1 MLSDLNDI
9 PSAFVN
15 CDPGW
20 LGQSQ
25 WSKQGRQTGARIPCL
40 TEAKRP
46 PNLVHTH
53 SVNQTEPKM
62 KYDPLD
68 HIAAHFLRD
77 TQAVRVASRNERDLL
92 RLIWKSPGIER
103 SDLTEPLDLT
113 QQSLHRIVARLHE
126 RGMIVFSHSESRR
139 PGPSSPGLTL
149 CRDWC
154 LTLGIAVNVGSI
166 GLCLMGFG
174 EPLDHM
180 EIPQEGS
187 SLAAEMERIEAAVE
201 ELLARRG
208 AERRDVLGIGLAVS
222 GHHMLETAFNCPLP
236 LAHWSLIDLAPLLG
250 EQLGLPVWADNVA
263 RTAALAEAIFG
274 VGRDIADFAYIAHL
288 HGYGG
293 GLVSGGMPFRGSFG
307 NAGEYSVLFGREEY
321 DDRPALSLLLQHLH
335 AKGRSNLTLRDLKN
349 ENLVDWDG
357 VAEWVDRVAPAHNKA
372 INAICAVF
380 DPALIVLGGEL
391 PHSLARMLIE
401 RTEFNNL
408 PRHGVL
414 RDVPRL
420 AVAQII
426 DAPGAIGAALIP
438 LFETVL

>member
-1 MLSDLNDI
+1 
-9 PSAFVN
+9 
-15 CDPGW
+15 
-20 LGQSQ
+20 
-25 WSKQGRQTGARIPCL
+25 
-40 TEAKRP
+40 
-46 PNLVHTH
+46 
-53 SVNQTEPKM
+53 M
-62 KYDPLD
+62 KYDPLN
-68 HIAAHFLRD
+68 HVAAHFLRD
-77 TQAVRVASRNERDLL
+77 TQPMRVASRNERDLL

-126 RGMIVFSHSESRR
+126 RGMLIFSHSETRR
-139 PGPSSPGLTL
+139 PGPPSPELTL
-149 CRDWC
+149 RNDWC
-154 LTLGIAVNVGSI
+154 LTLGISVNVGSI

-174 EPLDHM
+174 EPLEKM
-180 EIPQEGS
+180 EIPQAGS
-187 SLAAEMERIEAAVE
+187 SLTAEMERIEAAVE

-208 AERRDVLGIGLAVS
+208 AKRRDVLGVGLAVA
-222 GHHMLETAFNCPLP
+222 GHRMLETAFNCPLP

-274 VGRDIADFAYIAHL
+274 VGRDVADFAYIAHL

-293 GLVSGGMPFRGSFG
+293 GLVSGGMPFRGNFG
-307 NAGEYSVLFGREEY
+307 NAGEFSVLFGRQDYEE
-321 DDRPALSLLLQHLH
+321 RPALGVLLEHLR

-349 ENLVDWDG
+349 EKVMDWDG
-357 VAEWVDRVAPAHNKA
+357 VTEWVERVTPAHNRA
-372 INAICAVF
+372 INAICAIF

-401 RTEFNNL
+401 RTDFNNL

-420 AVAQII
+420 AVGQII

>member
-1 MLSDLNDI
+1 
-9 PSAFVN
+9 
-15 CDPGW
+15 
-20 LGQSQ
+20 
-25 WSKQGRQTGARIPCL
+25 
-40 TEAKRP
+40 
-46 PNLVHTH
+46 
-53 SVNQTEPKM
+53 M
-62 KYDPLD
+62 KYVPLN
-68 HIAAHFLRD
+68 HVAAHFLRD
-77 TQAVRVASRNERDLL
+77 VQPARVASRNERDLL

-126 RGMIVFSHSESRR
+126 RGMIVFSHSEGRR
-139 PGPSSPGLTL
+139 PGPPSPELTL
-149 CRDWC
+149 RKDWC
-154 LTLGIAVNVGSI
+154 LTLGISVNVGSI

-174 EPLDHM
+174 EPLENM
-180 EIPQEGS
+180 EIPQAGA
-187 SLAAEMERIEAAVE
+187 SLSVELGRIEAAVE
-201 ELLARRG
+201 DILARRG
-208 AERRDVLGIGLAVS
+208 ATRRDVLGVGLAVA
-222 GHHMLETAFNCPLP
+222 GHRMLETAFNCPLP

-250 EQLGLPVWADNVA
+250 KRLGLPVWADNVA

-274 VGRDIADFAYIAHL
+274 VGRDVADFAYIAHL

-307 NAGEYSVLFGREEY
+307 NAGEFSVLFARQDY
-321 DDRPALSLLLQHLH
+321 DDRPALGQLLEFLRS
-335 AKGRSNLTLRDLKN
+335 KGCSDLTLKDLKD
-349 ENLVDWDG
+349 ETLVDWDG
-357 VAEWVDRVAPAHNKA
+357 VREWVDRVMPAHNRA
-372 INAICAVF
+372 INAICAIF

-391 PHSLARMLIE
+391 PPSLARMLIE

-414 RDVPRL
+414 RDVPSL

>member
-1 MLSDLNDI
+1 
-9 PSAFVN
+9 
-15 CDPGW
+15 
-20 LGQSQ
+20 
-25 WSKQGRQTGARIPCL
+25 
-40 TEAKRP
+40 
-46 PNLVHTH
+46 
-53 SVNQTEPKM
+53 M
-62 KYDPLD
+62 KYDPLN
-68 HIAAHFLRD
+68 HVAAHFLRD
-77 TQAVRVASRNERDLL
+77 TQSMRVASRNERDLL

-126 RGMIVFSHSESRR
+126 RGMLIFSHPETRR
-139 PGPSSPGLTL
+139 PGPPSPELTL
-149 CRDWC
+149 RKDWC
-154 LTLGIAVNVGSI
+154 LTLGISVNVGSI

-174 EPLDHM
+174 EPLEKM
-180 EIPQEGS
+180 EIQQAGS
-187 SLAAEMERIEAAVE
+187 SLSAEMQRIEAAVE
-201 ELLARRG
+201 ELLARRS
-208 AERRDVLGIGLAVS
+208 AKRRDVLGVGLAVA
-222 GHHMLETAFNCPLP
+222 GHRMLETAFNCPLP

-274 VGRDIADFAYIAHL
+274 VGRDVADFAYIAHL

-293 GLVSGGMPFRGSFG
+293 GLVAGGMPFRGNFG
-307 NAGEYSVLFGREEY
+307 NAGEFSVLFGRQDYEE
-321 DDRPALSLLLQHLH
+321 RPALGVLLEHLR

-349 ENLVDWDG
+349 DDLMDWDG
-357 VAEWVDRVAPAHNKA
+357 IGEWIDRVTPAHNRA
-372 INAICAVF
+372 INAICAIF

>member
-1 MLSDLNDI
+1 
-9 PSAFVN
+9 
-15 CDPGW
+15 
-20 LGQSQ
+20 
-25 WSKQGRQTGARIPCL
+25 
-40 TEAKRP
+40 
-46 PNLVHTH
+46 
-53 SVNQTEPKM
+53 M
-62 KYDPLD
+62 KYDPLN
-68 HIAAHFLRD
+68 HVAAHFLRE
-77 TQAVRVASRNERDLL
+77 TQPMRVASRNERDLL

-126 RGMIVFSHSESRR
+126 RGMLIFSHPETRR
-139 PGPSSPGLTL
+139 PGPPSPELTL
-149 CRDWC
+149 RKDWC
-154 LTLGIAVNVGSI
+154 LTLGISVNVGSI

-174 EPLDHM
+174 EPLEKM
-180 EIPQEGS
+180 EIQQAGS
-187 SLAAEMERIEAAVE
+187 SLSAEMQRIEAAVE

-208 AERRDVLGIGLAVS
+208 AKRRDVLGVGLAVA
-222 GHHMLETAFNCPLP
+222 GHRMLETAFNCSLP

-274 VGRDIADFAYIAHL
+274 VGRDVADFAYIAHL

-293 GLVSGGMPFRGSFG
+293 GLVSGGMPFRGNFG
-307 NAGEYSVLFGREEY
+307 NAGEFSVLFGRQDYEE
-321 DDRPALSLLLQHLH
+321 RPALGVLLEHLR

-349 ENLVDWDG
+349 DDLMDWDG
-357 VAEWVDRVAPAHNKA
+357 VGEWIDRVTPAHNRA
-372 INAICAVF
+372 INAICAIF

>member
-1 MLSDLNDI
+1 MEI
-9 PSAFVN
+9 
-15 CDPGW
+15 
-20 LGQSQ
+20 
-25 WSKQGRQTGARIPCL
+25 
-40 TEAKRP
+40 KRP
-46 PNLVHTH
+46 LLYLHTY
-53 SVNQTEPKM
+53 SVNQNDQKM
-62 KYDPLD
+62 KYVALNHVD
-68 HIAAHFLRD
+68 AHFLRD
-77 TQAVRVASRNERDLL
+77 VQPARVASRNERDLL

-126 RGMIVFSHSESRR
+126 RGMIVFSHSEGRR
-139 PGPSSPGLTL
+139 PGPPSPKLTL
-149 CRDWC
+149 RRNWC
-154 LTLGIAVNVGSI
+154 LTLGISVNVGSI

-174 EPLDHM
+174 EPLENM
-180 EIPQEGS
+180 EIPQAGD
-187 SLAAEMERIEAAVE
+187 SLSMELERIEAAVE
-201 ELLARRG
+201 DILARQG
-208 AERRDVLGIGLAVS
+208 AKRRDVLGVGLAVA
-222 GHHMLETAFNCPLP
+222 GHRMLDTAFNCPLP

-250 EQLGLPVWADNVA
+250 ERLGLPIWADNVA

-274 VGRDIADFAYIAHL
+274 VGRDVADFAYIAHL

-307 NAGEYSVLFGREEY
+307 NAGEFSVLFARQDY
-321 DDRPALSLLLQHLH
+321 DDRPALGQLLEYLRSR
-335 AKGRSNLTLRDLKN
+335 GRSDLALKDLKN
-349 ENLVDWDG
+349 EEMVNWDG
-357 VAEWVDRVAPAHNKA
+357 VGEWVDRVMPAHNRA
-372 INAICAVF
+372 INAICAIF

-420 AVAQII
+420 AVAEII

>member
-1 MLSDLNDI
+1 
-9 PSAFVN
+9 
-15 CDPGW
+15 
-20 LGQSQ
+20 
-25 WSKQGRQTGARIPCL
+25 
-40 TEAKRP
+40 
-46 PNLVHTH
+46 
-53 SVNQTEPKM
+53 M
-62 KYDPLD
+62 KYVPLD
-68 HIAAHFLRD
+68 HVAPHFLRD
-77 TQAVRVASRNERDLL
+77 AQPLRVASRNERDLL

-113 QQSLHRIVARLHE
+113 QQSLHRIVGRLHD
-126 RGMIVFSHSESRR
+126 RGMLVLSPSESRR
-139 PGPSSPGLTL
+139 PGPPSPELSL

-154 LTLGIAVNVGSI
+154 LTLGISVNVGSI

-174 EPLDHM
+174 EPLENM
-180 EIPQEGS
+180 EIAQSGS
-187 SLAAEMERIEAAVE
+187 SLALEMERIEAAVE
-201 ELLARRG
+201 DLLARRG
-208 AERRDVLGIGLAVS
+208 AKRRDILGVGLAVA
-222 GHHMLETAFNCPLP
+222 GHRMLETAFNCPLP

-274 VGRDIADFAYIAHL
+274 VGRDVADFAYIAHL

-307 NAGEYSVLFGREEY
+307 NAGEYSVLFGRQDY
-321 DDRPALSLLLQHLH
+321 DDRPALSVLLRDLH
-335 AKGRSNLTLRDLKN
+335 ARGRPDLTLKDLKN
-349 ENLVDWDG
+349 ENLVEWDG
-357 VAEWVDRVAPAHNKA
+357 VAEWVDRVTPAHNRT

-408 PRHGVL
+408 PRHGAL

-420 AVAQII
+420 AVAEVI

>member
-1 MLSDLNDI
+1 
-9 PSAFVN
+9 
-15 CDPGW
+15 
-20 LGQSQ
+20 
-25 WSKQGRQTGARIPCL
+25 
-40 TEAKRP
+40 
-46 PNLVHTH
+46 
-53 SVNQTEPKM
+53 M

-77 TQAVRVASRNERDLL
+77 TQPARVASRNERDLL

-126 RGMIVFSHSESRR
+126 RGMLVFAHSETRR
-139 PGPSSPGLTL
+139 PGPPSPELTL
-149 CRDWC
+149 RKDWC
-154 LTLGIAVNVGSI
+154 LTLGVSVNVGSI

-174 EPLDHM
+174 EPLENM
-180 EIPQEGS
+180 EIPQAGS
-187 SLAAEMERIEAAVE
+187 SLSGEMDRIEAAVE
-201 ELLARRG
+201 DILARRG
-208 AERRDVLGIGLAVS
+208 AKRRDVLGVGLAVA
-222 GHHMLETAFNCPLP
+222 GHRMLETAFNCPLP

-274 VGRDIADFAYIAHL
+274 VGRDVADFAYIAHL

-293 GLVSGGMPFRGSFG
+293 GLVSGGMPFRGKFG
-307 NAGEYSVLFGREEY
+307 NAGEFSVLFGRQDYE
-321 DDRPALSLLLQHLH
+321 DRPALGVLLEHLR
-335 AKGRSNLTLRDLKN
+335 AKGRLNLTLRDLKN
-349 ENLVDWDG
+349 ENLMDWDG
-357 VAEWVDRVAPAHNKA
+357 VTEWVDRVTPAHNRA
-372 INAICAVF
+372 INAICAIF

-420 AVAQII
+420 AVAQIT

>member
-1 MLSDLNDI
+1 MAISFLPTLRISLPFSSQNTVVPAGSANLDAAGRTSVWQKQSI
-9 PSAFVN
+9 PDEF
-15 CDPGW
+15 
-20 LGQSQ
+20 
-25 WSKQGRQTGARIPCL
+25 
-40 TEAKRP
+40 
-46 PNLVHTH
+46 HTP
-53 SVNQTEPKM
+53 SVNQNDRKM
-62 KYDPLD
+62 KYVPLN
-68 HIAAHFLRD
+68 HVAPHFLRD
-77 TQAVRVASRNERDLL
+77 SQPLRVASRNERDLL

-113 QQSLHRIVARLHE
+113 QQSLHRIVGRLHD
-126 RGMIVFSHSESRR
+126 RGMIAFSPSENRR
-139 PGPSSPGLTL
+139 SGPPSPELTL

-154 LTLGIAVNVGSI
+154 LTLGISVNVGSI

-174 EPLDHM
+174 EPLENM
-180 EIPQEGS
+180 EILQSGS
-187 SLAAEMERIEAAVE
+187 SLAEEMDRIEAAVE

-208 AERRDVLGIGLAVS
+208 AKRRDVFGVGLAVT
-222 GHHMLETAFNCPLP
+222 GHRMLETAFNCPLP

-274 VGRDIADFAYIAHL
+274 VGRDVADFAYIAHL

-307 NAGEYSVLFGREEY
+307 NAGEYSVLFARQDY
-321 DDRPALSLLLQHLH
+321 DDRPALSLLLQELH
-335 AKGRSNLTLRDLKN
+335 ARGYQNLTLKDLKN
-349 ENLVDWDG
+349 ENLVEWDG
-357 VAEWVDRVAPAHNKA
+357 VAEWVDRVAPAHNRA

-408 PRHGVL
+408 PRHGAL

-420 AVAQII
+420 AVAEVI

-438 LFETVL
+438 LVETVL

>member
-1 MLSDLNDI
+1 
-9 PSAFVN
+9 
-15 CDPGW
+15 
-20 LGQSQ
+20 
-25 WSKQGRQTGARIPCL
+25 
-40 TEAKRP
+40 
-46 PNLVHTH
+46 
-53 SVNQTEPKM
+53 M
-62 KYDPLD
+62 KYVPLD
-68 HIAAHFLRD
+68 HVATHFLRD
-77 TQAVRVASRNERDLL
+77 LQPARVASRNERDLL

-103 SDLTEPLDLT
+103 SDLTEPLELT
-113 QQSLHRIVARLHE
+113 QQSLHRIVGRLHD
-126 RGMIVFSHSESRR
+126 RGMIIFSPSETRR
-139 PGPSSPGLTL
+139 PGPPSPELKL
-149 CRDWC
+149 RKDWC
-154 LTLGIAVNVGSI
+154 LTLGISVNVGSI

-174 EPLDHM
+174 EPLENM

-187 SLAAEMERIEAAVE
+187 SLAVEMERIHAAVE

-208 AERRDVLGIGLAVS
+208 ATRRDVLGVGLAVS
-222 GHHMLETAFNCPLP
+222 GHRMLDTAFNCPLP
-236 LAHWSLIDLAPLLG
+236 LAHWSLIDLAPVLG

-274 VGRDIADFAYIAHL
+274 VGRDVADFAYIAHL

-293 GLVSGGMPFRGSFG
+293 GLVCGGMPFRGSFG
-307 NAGEYSVLFGREEY
+307 NAGEFSVLFGRQDY
-321 DDRPALSLLLQHLH
+321 DDRPALSLLLQQLR
-335 AKGRSNLTLRDLKN
+335 AKGRADLTLKDLRN
-349 ENLVDWDG
+349 EALVEWDG
-357 VAEWVDRVAPAHNKA
+357 VAEWVDRVMPAHNRA

-391 PHSLARMLIE
+391 PHSLANMLIE

-420 AVAQII
+420 AVAQVA

>member
-1 MLSDLNDI
+1 
-9 PSAFVN
+9 
-15 CDPGW
+15 
-20 LGQSQ
+20 
-25 WSKQGRQTGARIPCL
+25 
-40 TEAKRP
+40 
-46 PNLVHTH
+46 
-53 SVNQTEPKM
+53 M
-62 KYDPLD
+62 KYDPLN
-68 HIAAHFLRD
+68 HVAAHFLRD
-77 TQAVRVASRNERDLL
+77 TQPARVASRNERDLL

-126 RGMIVFSHSESRR
+126 RGMLIFSHPETRR
-139 PGPSSPGLTL
+139 PGPPSPELTL
-149 CRDWC
+149 RKGWC
-154 LTLGIAVNVGSI
+154 LTLGISVNVGSI

-174 EPLDHM
+174 EPLEKM
-180 EIPQEGS
+180 EIQQAGS
-187 SLAAEMERIEAAVE
+187 SLSAEMQRIEAAVE

-208 AERRDVLGIGLAVS
+208 AKRRDVLGVGLAVA
-222 GHHMLETAFNCPLP
+222 GHRMLETAFNCPLP

-274 VGRDIADFAYIAHL
+274 VGRDVADFAYIAHL

-293 GLVSGGMPFRGSFG
+293 GLVSGGMPFRGNFG
-307 NAGEYSVLFGREEY
+307 NAGEFSVLFGRQDYEE
-321 DDRPALSLLLQHLH
+321 RPALGVLLEHLRV
-335 AKGRSNLTLRDLKN
+335 KGRSNLTLRDLKN
-349 ENLVDWDG
+349 DDLMDWDG
-357 VAEWVDRVAPAHNKA
+357 VGEWIDRVTPAHNRA
-372 INAICAVF
+372 INAICAIF

-401 RTEFNNL
+401 RTDFNNL

-414 RDVPRL
+414 RDVPKL

>member
-1 MLSDLNDI
+1 
-9 PSAFVN
+9 
-15 CDPGW
+15 
-20 LGQSQ
+20 
-25 WSKQGRQTGARIPCL
+25 
-40 TEAKRP
+40 
-46 PNLVHTH
+46 
-53 SVNQTEPKM
+53 M
-62 KYDPLD
+62 KYDPLN
-68 HIAAHFLRD
+68 HVAAHFLRD
-77 TQAVRVASRNERDLL
+77 TQPVRVASRNERDLL

-126 RGMIVFSHSESRR
+126 RGMLIFSHPETRR
-139 PGPSSPGLTL
+139 PGPPSPELTL
-149 CRDWC
+149 RKDWC
-154 LTLGIAVNVGSI
+154 LTLGISVNVGSI

-174 EPLDHM
+174 EPLEKM
-180 EIPQEGS
+180 EIQQAGS
-187 SLAAEMERIEAAVE
+187 SLSAEMQRIEAAVE

-208 AERRDVLGIGLAVS
+208 AKRRDVLGVGLAVA
-222 GHHMLETAFNCPLP
+222 GHRMLETAFNCPLP

-274 VGRDIADFAYIAHL
+274 VGRDVADFAYIAHL

-293 GLVSGGMPFRGSFG
+293 GLVSGGMPFRGNFG
-307 NAGEYSVLFGREEY
+307 NAGEFSVLFGRQDYEE
-321 DDRPALSLLLQHLH
+321 RPALGVLLEHLRV
-335 AKGRSNLTLRDLKN
+335 KGRSNLTLRDLKN
-349 ENLVDWDG
+349 DDLMDWDG
-357 VAEWVDRVAPAHNKA
+357 VGEWIDRVTPAHNRA
-372 INAICAVF
+372 INAICAIF

-426 DAPGAIGAALIP
+426 DGPGAIGAALIP

>member
-1 MLSDLNDI
+1 
-9 PSAFVN
+9 
-15 CDPGW
+15 
-20 LGQSQ
+20 
-25 WSKQGRQTGARIPCL
+25 
-40 TEAKRP
+40 
-46 PNLVHTH
+46 
-53 SVNQTEPKM
+53 M
-62 KYDPLD
+62 KYVPLD
-68 HIAAHFLRD
+68 HVATHFLREF
-77 TQAVRVASRNERDLL
+77 QPARVASRNERDLL

-113 QQSLHRIVARLHE
+113 QQSLHRIVRQLHD
-126 RGMIVFSHSESRR
+126 RGMIVFSTSETRR
-139 PGPSSPGLTL
+139 PGPPSPELTL
-149 CRDWC
+149 CKDWC
-154 LTLGIAVNVGSI
+154 LTLGISVNVGSI

-174 EPLDHM
+174 EPLENM

-187 SLAAEMERIEAAVE
+187 SLTLEMERIDVAVE
-201 ELLARRG
+201 ELLGRRG
-208 AERRDVLGIGLAVS
+208 AERRDVLGVGLAVS
-222 GHHMLETAFNCPLP
+222 GHRMLETAFNCPLP

-250 EQLGLPVWADNVA
+250 KQLGLPVWADNVA

-274 VGRDIADFAYIAHL
+274 VGRDVADFAYIAHL

-293 GLVSGGMPFRGSFG
+293 GLVCGGMPFRGSFG
-307 NAGEYSVLFGREEY
+307 NAGEYSVLFGRQDY
-321 DDRPALSLLLQHLH
+321 DDRPALSLLLQHLR
-335 AKGRSNLTLRDLKN
+335 AKGRVDLTLKDLKN
-349 ENLVDWDG
+349 EALADWDG
-357 VAEWVDRVAPAHNKA
+357 VAEWVDRVAPAHNRA

-414 RDVPRL
+414 RDVPGL
-420 AVAQII
+420 TVAQIV

>member
-1 MLSDLNDI
+1 
-9 PSAFVN
+9 
-15 CDPGW
+15 
-20 LGQSQ
+20 
-25 WSKQGRQTGARIPCL
+25 
-40 TEAKRP
+40 
-46 PNLVHTH
+46 
-53 SVNQTEPKM
+53 M
-62 KYDPLD
+62 KYVPLD
-68 HIAAHFLRD
+68 HVATHFLRD
-77 TQAVRVASRNERDLL
+77 FQPSRVASRNERDLL

-113 QQSLHRIVARLHE
+113 QQSLHRIVRQLHD
-126 RGMIVFSHSESRR
+126 RGMIVFSTSETRR
-139 PGPSSPGLTL
+139 PGPPSPELTL
-149 CRDWC
+149 CKDWC
-154 LTLGIAVNVGSI
+154 LTLGISVNVGSI

-174 EPLDHM
+174 EPLENM

-187 SLAAEMERIEAAVE
+187 SLSVEMERIDTAVG

-208 AERRDVLGIGLAVS
+208 AERRDVLGVGLAVS
-222 GHHMLETAFNCPLP
+222 GHRMLETAFNCPLP

-274 VGRDIADFAYIAHL
+274 VGRDVADFAYIAHL

-293 GLVSGGMPFRGSFG
+293 GLVCGGMPFRGSFG
-307 NAGEYSVLFGREEY
+307 NAGEYSVLFGRQDY
-321 DDRPALSLLLQHLH
+321 DDRPALGLLLQHLR
-335 AKGRSNLTLRDLKN
+335 AKGRTDLTLKDLKN
-349 ENLVDWDG
+349 EALVDWDG
-357 VAEWVDRVAPAHNKA
+357 VAEWVDRVAPAHNHA

-391 PHSLARMLIE
+391 PHSLAEMLIE

-420 AVAQII
+420 AVGRVV

>member
-1 MLSDLNDI
+1 
-9 PSAFVN
+9 
-15 CDPGW
+15 
-20 LGQSQ
+20 
-25 WSKQGRQTGARIPCL
+25 
-40 TEAKRP
+40 
-46 PNLVHTH
+46 
-53 SVNQTEPKM
+53 M

-68 HIAAHFLRD
+68 HVAAHFLRD
-77 TQAVRVASRNERDLL
+77 TQPMRVASRNERDLL

-126 RGMIVFSHSESRR
+126 RGMLVFSHSETRR
-139 PGPSSPGLTL
+139 AGPPSPKLTL
-149 CRDWC
+149 RKDWC
-154 LTLGIAVNVGSI
+154 LTLGISVNVGSI

-174 EPLDHM
+174 EPMENM
-180 EIPQEGS
+180 EIPQAGS
-187 SLAAEMERIEAAVE
+187 SLSDEIDRIDAAVE

-208 AERRDVLGIGLAVS
+208 AKRRDVLGVGLAVS
-222 GHHMLETAFNCPLP
+222 GHRMLETAFNCPLP

-274 VGRDIADFAYIAHL
+274 VGRDVADFAYIAHL

-293 GLVSGGMPFRGSFG
+293 GLVSGGMPFRGNFG
-307 NAGEYSVLFGREEY
+307 NAGEFSVLFGRQDYEE
-321 DDRPALSLLLQHLH
+321 RPALGVLLEHLR
-335 AKGRSNLTLRDLKN
+335 AKGRMNLTLRDLKN
-349 ENLVDWDG
+349 EDLLDWDG
-357 VAEWVDRVAPAHNKA
+357 VGEWVDRVTPAHNRA
-372 INAICAVF
+372 INAICAIF

-420 AVAQII
+420 AVAQIT
-426 DAPGAIGAALIP
+426 DGPGAIGAALIP

>member
-1 MLSDLNDI
+1 
-9 PSAFVN
+9 
-15 CDPGW
+15 
-20 LGQSQ
+20 
-25 WSKQGRQTGARIPCL
+25 
-40 TEAKRP
+40 
-46 PNLVHTH
+46 
-53 SVNQTEPKM
+53 M
-62 KYDPLD
+62 KYDPLN
-68 HIAAHFLRD
+68 HVAAHFLRD
-77 TQAVRVASRNERDLL
+77 TQSVRVASRNERDLL

-126 RGMIVFSHSESRR
+126 RGMLIFSHPETRR
-139 PGPSSPGLTL
+139 PGPPSPELTL
-149 CRDWC
+149 RKDWC
-154 LTLGIAVNVGSI
+154 LTLGISVNVGSI

-174 EPLDHM
+174 EPLEKM
-180 EIPQEGS
+180 EIQQAGS
-187 SLAAEMERIEAAVE
+187 SLSAEMQRIEAAVE
-201 ELLARRG
+201 ELLARRS
-208 AERRDVLGIGLAVS
+208 AKRRDVLGVGLAVA
-222 GHHMLETAFNCPLP
+222 GHRMLETAFNCPLP

-274 VGRDIADFAYIAHL
+274 VGRDVADFAYIAHL

-293 GLVSGGMPFRGSFG
+293 GLVSGGMPFRGNFG
-307 NAGEYSVLFGREEY
+307 NAGEFSVLFGRQDYEE
-321 DDRPALSLLLQHLH
+321 RPALGVLLEHLR
-335 AKGRSNLTLRDLKN
+335 AKGRMNLTLRDLKN
-349 ENLVDWDG
+349 EDLLDWDG
-357 VAEWVDRVAPAHNKA
+357 VGEWVDRVTPAHNRA
-372 INAICAVF
+372 INAICAIF

-420 AVAQII
+420 AVAQIT
-426 DAPGAIGAALIP
+426 DGPGAIGAALIP

>member
-1 MLSDLNDI
+1 
-9 PSAFVN
+9 
-15 CDPGW
+15 
-20 LGQSQ
+20 
-25 WSKQGRQTGARIPCL
+25 
-40 TEAKRP
+40 
-46 PNLVHTH
+46 
-53 SVNQTEPKM
+53 M
-62 KYDPLD
+62 KYVPLN
-68 HIAAHFLRD
+68 HVAAHFLRD
-77 TQAVRVASRNERDLL
+77 AQPSRVASRNERDLL

-113 QQSLHRIVARLHE
+113 QQSLHRIVSRLHD
-126 RGMIVFSHSESRR
+126 RGMIVFSPSETRR
-139 PGPSSPGLTL
+139 PGPPSPELTL

-154 LTLGIAVNVGSI
+154 LTLGISVNVGTI

-174 EPLDHM
+174 EPLEHM
-180 EIPQEGS
+180 EIAQAGS
-187 SLAAEMERIEAAVE
+187 SLSAEMGRIEAAVE

-208 AERRDVLGIGLAVS
+208 AKRRNVLGVGLAVA
-222 GHHMLETAFNCPLP
+222 GHRMLDTAFNCPLP
-236 LAHWSLIDLAPLLG
+236 LAHWSLIDLAPVLG
-250 EQLGLPVWADNVA
+250 EQLSLPVWADNVA

-274 VGRDIADFAYIAHL
+274 VGRNTADFAYIAHL

-307 NAGEYSVLFGREEY
+307 NAGEFSVLFNRPDYEE
-321 DDRPALSLLLQHLH
+321 RPALSLLLEHLR
-335 AKGRSNLTLRDLKN
+335 AKGRVDLTLKDLKN
-349 ENLVDWDG
+349 ERLMDWDG
-357 VAEWVDRVAPAHNKA
+357 VAEWVDRVAPAHNRA

-420 AVAQII
+420 AVAQVI

>member
-1 MLSDLNDI
+1 
-9 PSAFVN
+9 
-15 CDPGW
+15 
-20 LGQSQ
+20 
-25 WSKQGRQTGARIPCL
+25 
-40 TEAKRP
+40 
-46 PNLVHTH
+46 
-53 SVNQTEPKM
+53 M
-62 KYDPLD
+62 KYDPLK
-68 HIAAHFLRD
+68 HVAAHFLRD
-77 TQAVRVASRNERDLL
+77 AQPARVASRNERDLL

-126 RGMIVFSHSESRR
+126 RGMIAFSHSEGRR
-139 PGPSSPGLTL
+139 SGPPSPELTL
-149 CRDWC
+149 RKDWC
-154 LTLGIAVNVGSI
+154 LTLGISVNVGSI

-174 EPLDHM
+174 EPLENL
-180 EIPQEGS
+180 EIQQAGT
-187 SLAAEMERIEAAVE
+187 SLSAELEQIEAAVE
-201 ELLARRG
+201 DILARRG
-208 AERRDVLGIGLAVS
+208 AKRRDILGVGLAVA
-222 GHHMLETAFNCPLP
+222 GHRMLETAFNCPLP

-250 EQLGLPVWADNVA
+250 KQLGLPVWADNA
-263 RTAALAEAIFG
+263 TRTAALAEAIFG
-274 VGRDIADFAYIAHL
+274 VGRDAADFAYIAHL

-307 NAGEYSVLFGREEY
+307 NAGEFSVLFARQDYG
-321 DDRPALSLLLQHLH
+321 DRPALGQLLEYLRS
-335 AKGRSNLTLRDLKN
+335 KGRSDLTLKDLKN

-357 VAEWVDRVAPAHNKA
+357 VREWVDRVTPAHNRA
-372 INAICAVF
+372 INAISAIF

-414 RDVPRL
+414 RDVPSL

>member
-1 MLSDLNDI
+1 
-9 PSAFVN
+9 
-15 CDPGW
+15 
-20 LGQSQ
+20 
-25 WSKQGRQTGARIPCL
+25 
-40 TEAKRP
+40 
-46 PNLVHTH
+46 
-53 SVNQTEPKM
+53 M
-62 KYDPLD
+62 KYDPLN
-68 HIAAHFLRD
+68 HVAAHFLRD
-77 TQAVRVASRNERDLL
+77 TQPVRVASRNERDLL

-126 RGMIVFSHSESRR
+126 RGMLIFSHPETRR
-139 PGPSSPGLTL
+139 PGPPSPELTL
-149 CRDWC
+149 RKDWC
-154 LTLGIAVNVGSI
+154 LTLGISVNVGSI

-174 EPLDHM
+174 EPLEKM
-180 EIPQEGS
+180 EIQQAGS
-187 SLAAEMERIEAAVE
+187 SLSAEMQRIEAAVE

-208 AERRDVLGIGLAVS
+208 AKRRDVLGVGMAVA
-222 GHHMLETAFNCPLP
+222 GHRMLETAFNCPLP

-274 VGRDIADFAYIAHL
+274 VGRDVADFAYIAHL

-293 GLVSGGMPFRGSFG
+293 GLVSGGMPFRGNFG
-307 NAGEYSVLFGREEY
+307 NAGEFSVLFGRQDYEE
-321 DDRPALSLLLQHLH
+321 RPALGVLLEHLRV
-335 AKGRSNLTLRDLKN
+335 KGRSNLTLRDLKN
-349 ENLVDWDG
+349 DDLMEWDG
-357 VAEWVDRVAPAHNKA
+357 VGEWIDRVTPAHNRA
-372 INAICAVF
+372 INAICAIF

-401 RTEFNNL
+401 RTDFNNL

-426 DAPGAIGAALIP
+426 DGPGAIGAALIP